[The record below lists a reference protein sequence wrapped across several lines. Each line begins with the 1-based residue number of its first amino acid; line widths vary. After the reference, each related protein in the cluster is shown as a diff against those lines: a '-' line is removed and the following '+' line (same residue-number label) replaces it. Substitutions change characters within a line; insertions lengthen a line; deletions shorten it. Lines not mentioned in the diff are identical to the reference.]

1 MSIIENPGLSV
12 KAIAQILRENPVF
25 SLLDDGELQNVAL
38 KMTTVNFQLGQPVF
52 QAGDPGDSF
61 YVIVSGRAR
70 VVGKLESG
78 AETTVA
84 SLSKGQSFGESS
96 LLNDSVRAY
105 AVRAAEDLSLL
116 RLSKS
121 DFIAMVA
128 EKRELKRF
136 FQDYIADTSLRN
148 FLKLCS
154 VFSPLGPQEIR
165 EVLDCLHPVDYPA
178 GEKIVR
184 EGDEGDA
191 FYILKT
197 GEARVEKDGRILK
210 VLRPGDGFGELALLT
225 GAPRAADVIA
235 SVTSSVFRLSK
246 LDFDRLVNQKPKL
259 RQAFVSLASG
269 YSADALRA
277 DDQPFQETVAAEL
290 TAAESEYEPA
300 KGKRKKKFP
309 ALLQHNEMDCGAA
322 CLAMILR
329 FYGKNVGINRLRNL
343 VNVTQEGATLQSVAD
358 GAEALGFH
366 ARGIR
371 TDMANLALV
380 PTPAIAHWEGYH
392 YIVLVDVQP
401 NRITVADPAIG
412 IRHFKPAEFEKGW
425 TGYIL
430 QLEATSKVNA
440 VEESKSTLARY
451 LPMVRQYKGHLA
463 EILIASLMLQLFS
476 LAMPVFTQVLVDKVL
491 VQRNGEMLN
500 ALLVGMLVIALFQ
513 ALTSLI
519 REYLIVHT
527 SRRIDLQMAIAFYRH
542 ALSLP
547 LRFFEDRKVGD
558 ILLRFE
564 ENAKIRQLLTG
575 RTLTAVLD
583 MTMIV
588 VYLALMFIY
597 NAKLALVALAFIP
610 FYFLLSKLVTPML
623 VRLSREFF
631 QRSAESQSRLVESI
645 SGIGTVKATATE
657 RQIRWR
663 WETSTVRAM
672 NTHFRSAMTQVG
684 AVSGATFI
692 EVVNTTVILWY
703 GARLVMASELSV
715 GQLMA
720 FYALAF
726 GITRAI
732 LNIVALFSDFTEAK
746 IAVERLNDVFE
757 TEPEEDPGKKTP
769 LRLPRLKGHIQFE
782 NVTFRYPSRGNK
794 NALQN
799 VTLDI
804 QPGQTVALVGRS
816 GAGKSTFA
824 NLLLRLHSPNEGKV
838 LIDGYDLQQAAING
852 LRSQVGV
859 VPQDVFLFSG
869 TIRENIALG
878 DADGPMEEVVGAA
891 MLAGAHDFVSQ
902 LPLGYQTVIGERGQ
916 SLSGGQKQRIAI
928 ARALYSKPRVLIFDE
943 ATSALDVES
952 ERAIQNNL
960 DNILRDRTTII
971 IAHRLSTVRNADLI
985 VVLDQ
990 GVVMETGNHDT
1001 LMAKKGLYYYL
1012 NSQQL
1017 EG

>member
-1 MSIIENPGLSV
+1 MSLLETPGMSIQAV
-12 KAIAQILRENPVF
+12 VQILRDNPVF
-25 SLLDDGELQNVAL
+25 SLLDDSELMSVAQ
-38 KMTTVNFQLGQPVF
+38 KMTTTQYQVGQPVF
-52 QAGDPGDSF
+52 LAGEPGDSF

-70 VVGKLESG
+70 VVGRLETG
-78 AETTVA
+78 AETTIA

-105 AVRAAEDLSLL
+105 TVRAAEDLTLL

-121 DFIAMVA
+121 DFIGMVA
-128 EKRELKRF
+128 DKRELKRF

-165 EVLDCLHPVDYPA
+165 EVLDCLHPVDYPS

-184 EGDEGDA
+184 AGDEGDA

-197 GEARVEKDGRILK
+197 GEARVEKDGRLLK
-210 VLRPGDGFGELALLT
+210 LLRPGDGFGELALLT
-225 GAPRAADVIA
+225 GAPRAADVVA
-235 SVTSSVFRLSK
+235 DGACSVFRLSK
-246 LDFDRLVNQKPKL
+246 TDFDRLVTDKPKM

-269 YSADALRA
+269 YSAEALRTDEA
-277 DDQPFQETVAAEL
+277 FQEPSAVSEL
-290 TAAESEYEPA
+290 KSAPEADEGA
-300 KGKRKKKFP
+300 VKKRKRFH

-329 FYGKNVGINRLRNL
+329 HYGKNVGINRLRSL

-392 YIVLVDVQP
+392 YIVLVDVKP
-401 NRITVADPAIG
+401 NRITVADPGIG
-412 IRHFKPAEFEKGW
+412 IRHLKPDEFAKGW

-430 QLEATSKVNA
+430 QLEATAKVHQ

-451 LPMVRQYKGHLA
+451 LPMVKQYQGLLI
-463 EILIASLMLQLFS
+463 EILIASLMLQLFG

-491 VQRNGEMLN
+491 VQHNGALLN
-500 ALLVGMLVIALFQ
+500 ALLIGMVMIAVFQ
-513 ALTSLI
+513 AGTSLI
-519 REYLIVHT
+519 REYLIIHT

-564 ENAKIRQLLTG
+564 ENAKIRALLTG

-583 MTMIV
+583 LSMIV
-588 VYLALMFIY
+588 VYLGLMFVY
-597 NAKLALVALAFIP
+597 NAKLAAVALAFIP
-610 FYFLLSKLVTPML
+610 FYFVMSKLVTPML
-623 VRLSREFF
+623 IRLNREFF
-631 QRSAESQSRLVESI
+631 QRSSESQSRLVESI

-672 NTHFRSAMTQVG
+672 NTHFKSAMTQVG
-684 AVSGATFI
+684 AVSGATLL

-703 GARLVMASELSV
+703 GAKLVMASELSV

-732 LNIVALFSDFTEAK
+732 LNIVGLYDDFTEAK

-757 TEPEEDPGKKTP
+757 TEPEEDMGKKMP
-769 LRLPRLKGHIQFE
+769 MRLPRLRGHIQFE
-782 NVTFRYPSRGNK
+782 NVTFRYPSRANK

-799 VTLDI
+799 VNLDI
-804 QPGQTVALVGRS
+804 PPGQTVALVGRS

-824 NLLLRLHSPNEGKV
+824 NLLLRLHSPNEGKI
-838 LIDGYDLQQAAING
+838 LIDGYDLQQAAIHS

-878 DADGPMEEVVGAA
+878 DADAPMEEVVGAA

-971 IAHRLSTVRNADLI
+971 IAHRLSTVRNADMI

-990 GVVMETGNHDT
+990 GVVMETGNHDS

>member
-1 MSIIENPGLSV
+1 MSLVETPGLSS

-25 SLLDDGELQNVAL
+25 SLLDESEIQNVAL
-38 KMTTVNFQLGQPVF
+38 KMTPVQFKVGQPVF
-52 QAGDPGDSF
+52 LAGEPGDSF
-61 YVIVSGRAR
+61 YVVVSGRAR
-70 VVGKLESG
+70 VVGRLDSG
-78 AETTVA
+78 TETTVA
-84 SLSKGQSFGESS
+84 ALSKGQSFGEHS

-105 AVRAAEDLSLL
+105 TVRAAEDLLVL
-116 RLSKS
+116 RLAKS

-128 EKRELKRF
+128 DRRELKRF

-154 VFSPLGPQEIR
+154 VFSPLAPNEIR
-165 EVLDCLHPVDYPA
+165 EVLDCMHPVDYAA
-178 GEKIVR
+178 GQTIVR
-184 EGDEGDA
+184 EGDAGDA
-191 FYILKT
+191 FFILKS
-197 GEARVEKDGRILK
+197 GEARVEKAGRVLK

-225 GAPRAADVIA
+225 GAPRAADVVA
-235 SVTSSVFRLSK
+235 SEPCSVFRLGK
-246 LDFDRLVNQKPKL
+246 PDFERLVADKPKM

-269 YSADALRA
+269 YSAEALRNDEPQMEEGSPELA
-277 DDQPFQETVAAEL
+277 AAPET
-290 TAAESEYEPA
+290 EYETG
-300 KGKRKKKFP
+300 KGKRRKKFP

-329 FYGKNVGINRLRNL
+329 YYGKNVGINRLRNL

-358 GAEALGFH
+358 GAEALGFQ
-366 ARGIR
+366 ARGLR
-371 TDMANLALV
+371 TDMANLSLV
-380 PTPAIAHWEGYH
+380 PLPAIAHWEGYH
-392 YIVLVDVQP
+392 YIVLVDVKP
-401 NRITVADPAIG
+401 NRITVADPGIG
-412 IRHFKPAEFEKGW
+412 LRYFKPEEFEKGW

-430 QLEATSKVNA
+430 QLEWTSQVNA
-440 VEESKSTLARY
+440 VEESKSTFARY
-451 LPMVRQYKGHLA
+451 LPMVQQYKGLLI
-463 EILIASLMLQLFS
+463 EILLASLLMQLFS
-476 LAMPVFTQVLVDKVL
+476 LAMPIFTQVLVDRVL
-491 VQRNGEMLN
+491 VQHSDQMLN
-500 ALLVGMLVIALFQ
+500 GLLVGMLVIALFQ
-513 ALTSLI
+513 AFTSLI

-527 SRRIDLQMAIAFYRH
+527 ARRIDLQMAVAFYRH

-564 ENAKIRQLLTG
+564 ENAKIRHLLTG
-575 RTLTAVLD
+575 RTLTAILDASMVVL
-583 MTMIV
+583 
-588 VYLALMFIY
+588 YLALMFVY
-597 NAKLALVALAFIP
+597 SVKLAVVALAFIP
-610 FYFLLSKLVTPML
+610 LYFLLSKLVTPIMT
-623 VRLSREFF
+623 RLSREWFS
-631 QRSAESQSRLVESI
+631 RSSDSQSKLVESI

-672 NTHFRSAMTQVG
+672 NTHFKSSMMQVG
-684 AVSGATFI
+684 AVSAATFI

-703 GARLVMASELSV
+703 GARLVMANQLSV

-732 LNIVALFSDFTEAK
+732 LNIVALYDDFTEAK

-757 TEPEEDPGKKTP
+757 TEPEEDLGKNTP
-769 LRLPRLKGHIQFE
+769 VRLPRLQGHVQFE
-782 NVTFRYPSRGNK
+782 NVTFRYPSRLNR

-804 QPGQTVALVGRS
+804 KPGQTVALVGRS

-824 NLLLRLHSPNEGKV
+824 NLLLRLHAPTEGKV
-838 LIDGYDLQQAAING
+838 LIDGYDLQQAAIG
-852 LRSQVGV
+852 SLRTQVGV

-878 DADGPMEEVVGAA
+878 DADAPMEEVVGAA
-891 MLAGAHDFVSQ
+891 MLAGAHDFISQ

-928 ARALYSKPRVLIFDE
+928 ARALYTKPRILIFDE

-990 GVVMETGNHDT
+990 GVVMETGNHQS
-1001 LMAKKGLYYYL
+1001 LMEKQGLYYYL

>member
-1 MSIIENPGLSV
+1 MSLIDTPSISPQAVS
-12 KAIAQILRENPVF
+12 QILRENPVF
-25 SLLDDGELQNVAL
+25 SLLDDGELDSVAQ
-38 KMTTVNFQLGQPVF
+38 KMTTVQYQVGQAVF
-52 QAGDPGDSF
+52 LAGEPGDSF
-61 YVIVSGRAR
+61 YVVVSGRAR
-70 VVGKLESG
+70 VVGRLDSG
-78 AETTVA
+78 SETTVA
-84 SLSKGQSFGESS
+84 ALSKGQSFGESS

-105 AVRAAEDLSLL
+105 TVRAAEDLVLL

-128 EKRELKRF
+128 EKRELRRF
-136 FQDYIADTSLRN
+136 FQDFIADTSLRN

-154 VFSPLGPQEIR
+154 VFSPLNPSEIR
-165 EVLDCLHPVDYPA
+165 EVLDCLHPVDIA
-178 GEKIVR
+178 QNEAIVR
-184 EGDEGDA
+184 EGEVGDA
-191 FYILKT
+191 FYILKS
-197 GEARVEKDGRILK
+197 GEARVEKAGRILK

-235 SVTSSVFRLSK
+235 TKPSAVFK
-246 LDFDRLVNQKPKL
+246 LGKVDFDRLVNEKPKM

-269 YSADALRA
+269 YSADALRTDEPLA
-277 DDQPFQETVAAEL
+277 DTAPPEL
-290 TAAESEYEPA
+290 QSAQNSEFSA
-300 KGKRKKKFP
+300 GKGKQRKKFP

-329 FYGKNVGINRLRNL
+329 YYGKNVGINRLRNL

-366 ARGIR
+366 ARGLR
-371 TDMANLALV
+371 TDMAHLSLV

-430 QLEATSKVNA
+430 QLETTSKLHM

-451 LPMVRQYKGHLA
+451 VPMIKQYKGHLV

-476 LAMPVFTQVLVDKVL
+476 LAMPIFTQVLVDKVL
-491 VQRNGEMLN
+491 VQRNGQMLN
-500 ALLVGMLVIALFQ
+500 ALLVGMLLIALFQ
-513 ALTSLI
+513 AATSLI

-527 SRRIDLQMAIAFYRH
+527 SRRIDLQMAISFYRH

-547 LRFFEDRKVGD
+547 LRFFEDRKIGD

-564 ENAKIRQLLTG
+564 ENAKIRHLLTG

-583 MTMIV
+583 MSMIV
-588 VYLALMFIY
+588 IYLALMFIY
-597 NAKLALVALAFIP
+597 NVKLALVALAFIP
-610 FYFLLSKLVTPML
+610 LYFLLSKLVTPIM

-631 QRSAESQSRLVESI
+631 QRSSESQSRLVESI

-663 WETSTVRAM
+663 WETATVRAM
-672 NTHFRSAMTQVG
+672 NTHFRSSMMQVG
-684 AVSGATFI
+684 AVSGATLI
-692 EVVNTTVILWY
+692 EVINTTVILWY

-732 LNIVALFSDFTEAK
+732 LNIVALYDDFTEAK

-757 TEPEEDPGKKTP
+757 TEPEEDMGKHSP
-769 LRLPRLKGHIQFE
+769 IRLPRLRGHIQFE
-782 NVTFRYPSRGNK
+782 NVTFRYPSRANK

-824 NLLLRLHSPNEGKV
+824 NLLLRLHSPNDGKV
-838 LIDGYDLQQAAING
+838 LIDGYDLQQAAIG
-852 LRSQVGV
+852 SLRSQVGV

-878 DADGPMEEVVGAA
+878 DADAPMEEVVGAA
-891 MLAGAHDFVSQ
+891 MLAGAHDFISQ

-928 ARALYSKPRVLIFDE
+928 ARALYPKPRVLIFDE

-971 IAHRLSTVRNADLI
+971 IAHRLSTVRNADMI

-990 GVVMETGNHDT
+990 GVVIEVGAHAELMER
-1001 LMAKKGLYYYL
+1001 KGLYYYL